1 MDQRCLTFSTL
12 GLGAP
17 TVRDW
22 DAVDLLG
29 GGGDALLEVCA
40 EEALLLLCPLDDATA
55 VHAVIVV
62 EAVFERVPGQRQG
75 RRAAV
80 PASYAAPC
88 LDILGR
94 SSQ

>member
-1 MDQRCLTFSTL
+1 M
-12 GLGAP
+12 
-17 TVRDW
+17 RDW

-29 GGGDALLEVCA
+29 GGGDALLEICT
-40 EEALLLLCPLDDATA
+40 EEALLFLCPLDDATV

-62 EAVFERVPGQRQG
+62 EAVFERVPRQRQG

-80 PASYAAPC
+80 TATYAAPC

>member
-1 MDQRCLTFSTL
+1 M
-12 GLGAP
+12 
-17 TVRDW
+17 RDW

-29 GGGDALLEVCA
+29 GGGDALLEVGT
-40 EEALLLLCPLDDATA
+40 EQALLLLGPLDDATA

-62 EAVFERVPGQRQG
+62 EAVFEGMPRQREG

-88 LDILGR
+88 LDILGPR
-94 SSQ
+94 YQ